1 MASLRKA
8 QPAASRRHFLK
19 ASAAAGAC
27 LVVGFRWGDALAQT
41 GPSPTF
47 MPNAFVKVAPDS
59 TVTVMIKHLEM
70 GQGVYTGLA
79 TIVAE
84 ELDADWSQIRV
95 EAAPSVVALYRNSDQ
110 GPYQG
115 TGGSASIFNSYE
127 QLRQAGATARAMLAS
142 AAGQQWDVPLAE
154 VTIERGV
161 VKHARTNRQASFG
174 ELTRRAA
181 DLPVPTNVQLKDPAR
196 FTLIGQ
202 RVPRV
207 DTAAKTD
214 GTAIYALDVRLPN
227 MLTAVVAR
235 PPKFGAVLTRFDATA
250 ARAVP
255 GVTDVVQIPAGV
267 AVVARNTWAAM
278 KGREALRT
286 EWNEINAET
295 RGTAQLMAEYRAL
308 AERPGAVARNDG
320 DADAALAAASR
331 TITAVYEFPYLAHAP
346 MEPLDCVL
354 QLGPDRME
362 IWAGDQNQTVDQ
374 LLASRVVGLLPEQVT
389 INTLYAGGSFGRRA
403 NPTADYIVE
412 AATIAKAINGRAPVK
427 LVWTRED
434 DIKGGR
440 YRPLTVHA
448 MAATLDAQGKPVAWR
463 DRIVSQSIMT
473 GAVFE
478 PFAVANG
485 FDRTTTH
492 GALNMPYAIPN
503 VRLENHNLTRIGIPV
518 LWWRSVG
525 NTHTAFA
532 NEVFIDELAAAAV
545 QDPVAYR
552 MALLGNKPRHRAVM
566 ELAAQRAGWGTPLP
580 PGKGRGIAVHESFRS
595 FVAQVAEVTVSNGRF
610 KVDRVVCAVDC
621 GVAINPD
628 VIAAQMEGGIGYGL
642 GAAMLNAITI
652 ENGVV
657 QESNFHDYRTLRIDE
672 MPKVEVYI
680 VPSSER
686 PTGVGEP
693 GTAPI
698 APAVC
703 NALAAATGQRYRSL
717 PFAQHFPN
725 Q

>member
-1 MASLRKA
+1 
-8 QPAASRRHFLK
+8 
-19 ASAAAGAC
+19 
-27 LVVGFRWGDALAQT
+27 
-41 GPSPTF
+41 
-47 MPNAFVKVAPDS
+47 
-59 TVTVMIKHLEM
+59 
-70 GQGVYTGLA
+70 
-79 TIVAE
+79 
-84 ELDADWSQIRV
+84 
-95 EAAPSVVALYRNSDQ
+95 
-110 GPYQG
+110 
-115 TGGSASIFNSYE
+115 
-127 QLRQAGATARAMLAS
+127 
-142 AAGQQWDVPLAE
+142 
-154 VTIERGV
+154 
-161 VKHARTNRQASFG
+161 
-174 ELTRRAA
+174 
-181 DLPVPTNVQLKDPAR
+181 
-196 FTLIGQ
+196 
-202 RVPRV
+202 
-207 DTAAKTD
+207 
-214 GTAIYALDVRLPN
+214 
-227 MLTAVVAR
+227 
-235 PPKFGAVLTRFDATA
+235 VLTRFDATA
-250 ARAVP
+250 ARALP
-255 GVTDVVQIPAGV
+255 GVVDVVQIPAGV
-267 AVVARNTWAAM
+267 AVVARNTWAAI
-278 KGREALRT
+278 KGREALRI
-286 EWNEINAET
+286 EWNELNAET
-295 RGTAQLMAEYRAL
+295 RGTAQLLAEYRAL

-320 DADAALAAASR
+320 DVDAALAGASR

-346 MEPLDCVL
+346 MEPLDCVVR
-354 QLGPDRME
+354 LGPDRME

-374 LLASRVVGLLPEQVT
+374 LLASRAVGLLPEQVT

-412 AATIAKAINGRAPVK
+412 AATIAKAISANATYGRAPVK

-434 DIKGGR
+434 DIRGGR

-448 MAATLDAQGKPVAWR
+448 MAATLDAQGKPAAWR

-478 PFAVANG
+478 LGAVTNG

-492 GALNMPYAIPN
+492 GAINMPYAIPN

-532 NEVFIDELAAAAV
+532 NEVFIDELAVAAG
-545 QDPVAYR
+545 QDPLAYR
-552 MALLGNKPRHRAVM
+552 MALLANKPRHRGVL

-580 PGKGRGIAVHESFRS
+580 AGRGRGVAVHESFRS
-595 FVAQVAEVTVSNGRF
+595 FVAQIAEVTVAGGRF

-642 GAAMLNAITI
+642 GAAMLDAITI
-652 ENGVV
+652 EQGGMVK
-657 QESNFHDYRTLRIDE
+657 ESNFHDYRPLRIDE
-672 MPKVEVYI
+672 MPKVEVFI

-725 Q
+725 L